1 MQFINENDL
10 QQLASKG
17 IGEEQI
23 KQQIASF
30 VKGFRPVELVAA
42 ATADHGIL
50 QLDETEVDGLVQFF
64 DEHANNFDILKF
76 VPASGAASR
85 MFKQLFEFVQQFDG
99 SPEAISKLE
108 NESDFN
114 SVGYL
119 IKNIRKT
126 AFFDDLAKVATDQGF
141 QLEQLLAD
149 KNYKKIIELIIFE
162 EGLGYGNLPKAML
175 KFHPYHD
182 GKNRLAI
189 EEHLVEAAH
198 YCLNEE
204 KIARIHFTISP
215 EHQSNFERVLQ
226 EIVPIYEQ
234 QFGIKYIIHLSEQK
248 PSTDTIAVDMNNNPF
263 RNEDGTLLFR
273 PGGHG
278 ALIEN
283 LCDLDEDII
292 FIKNIDNI
300 VPDGLREETYR
311 YKKAIGGLLI
321 KLQAQ
326 TFDFLDIL
334 DGGFLEKGELE
345 SIREFAEKQ
354 LNIHIPDAYDG
365 YSEIEK
371 IDFLYN
377 QLNRPMRICGMVKN
391 EGEPGGGPF
400 WTKDT
405 KGTISL
411 QIVESSQMDLK
422 NPGQAEIMQNAT
434 HFNPV
439 DLVCAA
445 WNFQGKKFDLRN
457 YVDPETGFISLKS
470 KDGRDLKALE
480 LPGLWN
486 GAMADW
492 ITIFVETPIITFNP
506 VKTVNDLLRP
516 QHQLQT

>member
-1 MQFINENDL
+1 MHLLTKNDL
-10 QQLASKG
+10 QQIKSKG
-17 IGEEQI
+17 IEEEQI
-23 KQQIASF
+23 NRQISIF
-30 VKGFRPVELVAA
+30 IKGFKPVELVAA
-42 ATADHGIL
+42 ATPESGIL
-50 QLDETEVDGLVQFF
+50 QLNNDVVEKLINHYETRVDQY
-64 DEHANNFDILKF
+64 EILKF

-85 MFKQLFEFVQQFDG
+85 MFKHLFEFVQTFDG
-99 SPEAISKLE
+99 SNQAITKLE
-108 NESDFN
+108 NDTDPN
-114 SVGYL
+114 SLGFL
-119 IKNIRKT
+119 LKNIHKT
-126 AFFDDLAKVATDQGF
+126 AFYDDLSRAALQNGYDINT
-141 QLEQLLAD
+141 LIAE
-149 KNYKKIIELIIFE
+149 KNYKKIVELIIFD
-162 EGLGYGNLPKAML
+162 EGLGYGNLPKALL
-175 KFHPYHD
+175 KFHPYAD
-182 GKNRLAI
+182 GSNRLAI

-198 YCLNEE
+198 YCQNME
-204 KIARIHFTISP
+204 KVARVHFTISP
-215 EHQSNFERVLQ
+215 EHQEIFAEVLKAV
-226 EIVPIYEQ
+226 IPVYEKK
-234 QFGIKYIIHLSEQK
+234 FNLKYHIGLSEQK
-248 PSTDTIAVDMNNNPF
+248 PSTDTIAVDLKNEPF
-263 RNEDGTLLFR
+263 RNDDGSLLFR

-311 YKKAIGGLLI
+311 FKKVIGGLLM

-326 TFDFLDIL
+326 TFEFLDIL
-334 DGGFLEKGELE
+334 DGGFLEDGELE

-354 LNIHIPDAYDG
+354 LNIHIPNAFNG
-365 YSEIEK
+365 YSEMEK

-377 QLNRPMRICGMVKN
+377 QLNRPIRVCGMVKN

-400 WTKDT
+400 WTKDS

-411 QIVESSQMDLK
+411 QIVESSQMNLSDSK
-422 NPGQAEIMQNAT
+422 QAEIVKKST

-439 DLVCAA
+439 DLVCSI
-445 WNFQGKKFDLRN
+445 WNFKGEKFDLREF
-457 YVDPETGFISLKS
+457 VDQDTSFISTKS

-516 QHQLQT
+516 QHQVQ